1 MYPELSVLRIAEKT
15 SIYTNGFSKI
25 HCIYACLFFEIVL
38 AHQIRGPPVLFE
50 RKESYRTGGN
60 IIEKIMDRRSL
71 H

>member
-15 SIYTNGFSKI
+15 SIYTNGFFKI

-50 RKESYRTGGN
+50 RKKSYRTGGN